1 MIGLFD
7 PIYWLFILP
16 PLALALIASARV
28 KTTFKKFD
36 KVATSSGMTGAQAAA
51 AVARAG
57 GAEVTIERTKGFLTD
72 HYDPRTKTL
81 RLSAAVYD
89 GQSVSAVAVAAHEAG
104 HAIQDVKSYPWLRMR
119 SSLVPATILGS
130 NSWFIVFLVGAFMTI
145 EPLMIIGVV
154 LLGLTV
160 VFQIVTLPV
169 EFDASNRAKAVLT
182 EAGIVVTDRER
193 DGVASV
199 LNAAAMTYVAGAIM
213 SLMTLLYYASILM
226 GRD

>member
-1 MIGLFD
+1 M
-7 PIYWLFILP
+7 
-16 PLALALIASARV
+16 
-28 KTTFKKFD
+28 
-36 KVATSSGMTGAQAAA
+36 
-51 AVARAG
+51 
-57 GAEVTIERTKGFLTD
+57 
-72 HYDPRTKTL
+72 
-81 RLSAAVYD
+81 
-89 GQSVSAVAVAAHEAG
+89 
-104 HAIQDVKSYPWLRMR
+104 
-119 SSLVPATILGS
+119 
-130 NSWFIVFLVGAFMTI
+130 FLVGAFMTI

-182 EAGIVVTDRER
+182 QAGIVVTDSER

>member
-104 HAIQDVKSYPWLRMR
+104 HAIQDVKSYPWLRLR
-119 SSLVPATILGS
+119 SNLVPATILGS
-130 NSWFIVFLVGAFMTI
+130 NAWFIVFFMGLFMAF

-182 EAGIVVTDRER
+182 QAGIVVTDSER

>member
-28 KTTFKKFD
+28 KTTFKKYD
-36 KVATSSGMTGAQAAA
+36 RVATSSGMTGAQAAA
-51 AVARAG
+51 AVARVG

-72 HYDPRTKTL
+72 HYDPRSKTL
-81 RLSAAVYD
+81 RLSEAVYD
-89 GQSVSAVAVAAHEAG
+89 GKSVSAVAVAAHEAG
-104 HAIQDVKSYPWLRMR
+104 HAIQDVRKYPWLRMR

-130 NSWFIVFLVGAFMTI
+130 NSWFIVFILGLFMSF
-145 EPLMIIGVV
+145 EPLMIVGVV
-154 LLGLTV
+154 LLGMTV
-160 VFQIVTLPV
+160 IFQIVTLPV

-182 EAGIVVTDRER
+182 EAGVVVTDRER
-193 DGVASV
+193 DGVGAV